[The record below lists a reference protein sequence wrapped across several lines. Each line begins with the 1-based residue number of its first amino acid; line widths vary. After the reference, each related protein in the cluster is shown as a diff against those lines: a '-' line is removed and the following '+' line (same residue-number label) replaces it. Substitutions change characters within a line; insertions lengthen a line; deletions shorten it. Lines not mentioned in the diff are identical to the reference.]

1 MADLTGGSGPKFS
14 SKPGMTGS
22 VALTNSPLKLSHHS
36 LIDKIVAEVR
46 HSDLHASPP
55 SVTTES
61 NGDHYARKHLQRQ
74 DDSREPRVPPP
85 PLSRPATRTLGTPTV
100 PWPGTHGIK
109 GLVVDAVPI
118 RSALASIDC
127 ALAHP
132 VSGIGW
138 PTIPD
143 HWP

>member
-1 MADLTGGSGPKFS
+1 
-14 SKPGMTGS
+14 MTGS

-36 LIDKIVAEVR
+36 LIDKIVAGVR

-85 PLSRPATRTLGTPTV
+85 PPLSRPVTRTLGTPTV
-100 PWPGTHGIK
+100 PWPGTHGIE
-109 GLVVDAVPI
+109 GLVVDAAPI
-118 RSALASIDC
+118 RSAHGFNRLCVGTSGFRRRLAD
-127 ALAHP
+127 HP
-132 VSGIGW
+132 
-138 PTIPD
+138 
-143 HWP
+143 